1 MMMEDNAAKG
11 SSDLAFE
18 TLEARDPARIK
29 HDGADRFCFAR
40 VLRAVFAPYPL
51 PYVNL
56 RLIALR
62 RNGNPDLLGRAQHLR
77 LTSTL
82 LGLSLIW
89 LKRPELRFWDAY
101 VTVVSNFCASSTS
114 M

>member
-1 MMMEDNAAKG
+1 MRKPAMMMEDNAAKG

-51 PYVNL
+51 PYGCARYN
-56 RLIALR
+56 
-62 RNGNPDLLGRAQHLR
+62 RA
-77 LTSTL
+77 
-82 LGLSLIW
+82 
-89 LKRPELRFWDAY
+89 KR
-101 VTVVSNFCASSTS
+101 
-114 M
+114 

>member
-1 MMMEDNAAKG
+1 MRKPAMMMITRKG

-51 PYVNL
+51 PYGCVSEASN
-56 RLIALR
+56 RAGSSMAISPSR
-62 RNGNPDLLGRAQHLR
+62 R
-77 LTSTL
+77 
-82 LGLSLIW
+82 
-89 LKRPELRFWDAY
+89 ELRGRSGWTAH
-101 VTVVSNFCASSTS
+101 AATS
-114 M
+114 C